1 MMPMSVDPLEERIL
15 GRIPWEVLACAA
27 ALALGAFFLL
37 GLLTGLFV
45 LAGGAVSAAGFAG
58 MSRGLSRVLLKPKA
72 KALRS
77 GMALFGLRLVLL
89 LLIFSIII
97 LTYPRE
103 LPAFVA
109 GFSTVIPVFLM
120 EAVRAI
126 SQTRAWKR

>member
-1 MMPMSVDPLEERIL
+1 MATSIDPLEERIL
-15 GRIPWEVLACAA
+15 ARIPWEVLACGALLAVAA
-27 ALALGAFFLL
+27 FVLFDLP
-37 GLLTGLFV
+37 TGLFV
-45 LAGGAVSAAGFAG
+45 LAGGAVSAAGFMG
-58 MSRGLSRVLLKPKA
+58 MKSGLSHVLLKPKS

-77 GMALFGLRLVLL
+77 GLGLFALRLVLL

-97 LTYPRE
+97 LIYPRK

-126 SQTRAWKR
+126 SRTRAWKS

>member
-1 MMPMSVDPLEERIL
+1 MTATSADPLEERIL
-15 GRIPWEVLACAA
+15 ARIPWEILALAVL
-27 ALALGAFFLL
+27 LALGAGFLFDFR
-37 GLLTGLFV
+37 TGLFV
-45 LAGGAVSAAGFAG
+45 LAGGAVATAGFIG
-58 MSRGLSRVLLKPKA
+58 MQSGLSRVLLKPKS

-77 GMALFGLRLVLL
+77 GLGLFGLRLVLL

-97 LTYPRE
+97 LTYPGK

-126 SQTRAWKR
+126 SRTRAWKS